1 MLTGYILLQFYCII
15 LQSISACQKFQL
27 PFGIQLIYT
36 ENKFDSHVLTGPL
49 KTESVNSLACG
60 YRNQSI
66 YANLLIDIFAFKT
79 ILFRKRHDHFSLL
92 GNNCPD

>member
-1 MLTGYILLQFYCII
+1 MFLQVHCII
-15 LQSISACQKFQL
+15 LQPLSACQKFQP

-36 ENKFDSHVLTGPL
+36 EKKFDSHVLTGPL
-49 KTESVNSLACG
+49 KTESVNSLASG
-60 YRNQSI
+60 Y
-66 YANLLIDIFAFKT
+66 ADLLIDIFAFKT